1 MELISDS
8 SLGFVPCSC
17 HAGQARCASLEQE
30 NPLPRLCGTFGQ
42 TMRRAQLEALQAEMW
57 PGASLG
63 TFPQPGQT
71 ERKGGASSPLRRS
84 AGERKCV
91 EVSRQSESKP
101 AQTVISTLG

>member
-1 MELISDS
+1 MELPSDS

-42 TMRRAQLEALQAEMW
+42 AMRRAQLEALQADF
-57 PGASLG
+57 LG

-84 AGERKCV
+84 AGEGKCV
-91 EVSRQSESKP
+91 EVSRQSKSKP
-101 AQTVISTLG
+101 AQIVFSTLG